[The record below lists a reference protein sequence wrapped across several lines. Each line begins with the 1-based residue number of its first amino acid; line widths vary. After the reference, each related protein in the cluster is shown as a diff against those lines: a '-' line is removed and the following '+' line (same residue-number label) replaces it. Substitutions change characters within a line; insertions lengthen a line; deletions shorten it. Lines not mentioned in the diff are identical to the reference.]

1 MRSLLLPLGL
11 AAMLLSP
18 MASAQDVRPPASV
31 PVSDTAPAPSPASM
45 PAMTSAPG
53 APYAVEPVAPLTLE
67 SALALATAQN
77 PTLSAA
83 RIEVDASEGGI
94 TQARVIPNPEVSVQM
109 EDTRSSTRATTA
121 QMNLPV
127 ELGGKRGA
135 RIGAAQRARDVAQ
148 AQLGTA
154 QADLRA
160 NVIAA
165 FFKVVIAQERVRLAT
180 GSVDIARRGLQVA
193 SRRVAAGKVAP
204 VEETKA
210 QVELANAEL
219 ERAESDAALVAAR
232 QTLTTLWGNA
242 APRFTEADG
251 NLQALP
257 ARPEAALLRQSLDN
271 SPALQASERELDRR
285 QAEINVQRSR
295 QYPDVTLSVGA
306 KRDAGAP
313 ERGTFPVVGVAIPLP
328 LFDRNQGN
336 LYTAIRQA
344 DKAADELRATRLR
357 LDHDLQQAAS
367 QLAVSRNSALT
378 LRETVLP
385 ASERALQAATQGFE
399 AGKFNYLDVLDAQR
413 TLFQARIRY
422 LGVVANTWQAA
433 TTIDRILGR

>member
-11 AAMLLSP
+11 AAALCSP
-18 MASAQDVRPPASV
+18 IFTPGAFAQDASSGV
-31 PVSDTAPAPSPASM
+31 QEP
-45 PAMTSAPG
+45 PG
-53 APYAVEPVAPLTLE
+53 ALTLDA
-67 SALALATAQN
+67 ALALAASQN

-109 EDTRSSTRATTA
+109 EDTRQATRATTA

-148 AQLGTA
+148 AQLGA
-154 QADLRA
+154 LQAELRA
-160 NVIAA
+160 TVIGA
-165 FFKVVIAQERVRLAT
+165 FFNVLIAQERIRLAA
-180 GSVDIARRGLQVA
+180 GSVDIARRGA
-193 SRRVAAGKVAP
+193 DAAARRVAAGKISP

-219 ERAESDAALVAAR
+219 ERAEADAGLVAAR
-232 QTLTTLWGNA
+232 QTLATLWGNPS
-242 APRFTEADG
+242 PRFSEADG
-251 NLQALP
+251 KLDSLP
-257 ARPEAALLRQSLDN
+257 ARPASALLRQSLDN
-271 SPALQASERELDRR
+271 APALLTSERELDRR

-306 KRDAGAP
+306 KRDNGTP
-313 ERGTFPVVGVAIPLP
+313 ERGTFPVLGIAIPLP

-357 LDHDLQQAAS
+357 LDHDLQQASS
-367 QLAVSRNSALT
+367 QLNVSRTSALT

-385 ASERALQAATQGFE
+385 AAERALQAATQGFE

-422 LGVVANTWQAA
+422 LGVVASSWQAA

>member
-11 AAMLLSP
+11 AAALLSP
-18 MASAQDVRPPASV
+18 WASAQDAAPTIQEPP
-31 PVSDTAPAPSPASM
+31 
-45 PAMTSAPG
+45 G
-53 APYAVEPVAPLTLE
+53 RLTLAT
-67 SALALATAQN
+67 ALDLAAAQN

-109 EDTRSSTRATTA
+109 EDTRQSTRATTA

-148 AQLGTA
+148 AQLGA
-154 QADLRA
+154 VQADLRA
-160 NVIAA
+160 TVIAA
-165 FFKVVIAQERVRLAT
+165 FFNVLIAQERVRLAA
-180 GSVDIARRGLQVA
+180 GSVDIARRGADAA

-210 QVELANAEL
+210 QVELANAGL
-219 ERAESDAALVAAR
+219 ERIDADASLVAAR
-232 QTLTTLWGNA
+232 QTLTTLWGNPS
-242 APRFTEADG
+242 PRFAEADG
-251 NLQALP
+251 RLDNLP
-257 ARPEAALLRQSLDN
+257 ARPEATTLRQSLDN
-271 SPALQASERELDRR
+271 APALLASERELDRR
-285 QAEINVQRSR
+285 QADINVQRSR
-295 QYPDVTLSVGA
+295 QYPDVTVSVGA
-306 KRDAGAP
+306 KRDNGAP
-313 ERGTFPVVGVAIPLP
+313 ERGTFPVVGIAIPLP

-357 LDHDLQQAAS
+357 LDRDLQLAAS
-367 QLAVSRNSALT
+367 QLDVSRTSALT

-385 ASERALQAATQGFE
+385 GAERALQAATQGFE

-422 LGVVANTWQAA
+422 LGVVANSWQAA

>member
-11 AAMLLSP
+11 AATLCSP
-18 MASAQDVRPPASV
+18 FFSPWASAQDATATVLEPP
-31 PVSDTAPAPSPASM
+31 
-45 PAMTSAPG
+45 G
-53 APYAVEPVAPLTLE
+53 QLTLDT
-67 SALALATAQN
+67 ALALAGAQN

-94 TQARVIPNPEVSVQM
+94 TQARVIPNPEISVQM
-109 EDTRSSTRATTA
+109 EDTRQATRTTTA

-127 ELGGKRGA
+127 ELGGKRSA

-148 AQLGTA
+148 AQLGTV

-160 NVIAA
+160 TVIGA
-165 FFKVVIAQERVRLAT
+165 FFNVLIAQERIRLAA
-180 GSVDIARRGLQVA
+180 GSVDIARRGA
-193 SRRVAAGKVAP
+193 DAAARRVAAGKISP

-210 QVELANAEL
+210 QVELANAQL
-219 ERAESDAALVAAR
+219 ERAEADAGLVAAR
-232 QTLTTLWGNA
+232 QTLSTLWGNP
-242 APRFTEADG
+242 APRFSEADG
-251 NLQALP
+251 KLDNLP

-271 SPALQASERELDRR
+271 APALLASERELDRR
-285 QAEINVQRSR
+285 QADINVQRSR
-295 QYPDVTLSVGA
+295 QYPDVTVSVGA
-306 KRDAGAP
+306 KRDNGAP
-313 ERGTFPVVGVAIPLP
+313 ERGTFPVLGIALPLP

-357 LDHDLQQAAS
+357 LDHDLQQAAN
-367 QLAVSRNSALT
+367 QLGVSRTSALT

-385 ASERALQAATQGFE
+385 AAERAFQAATQGFE
-399 AGKFNYLDVLDAQR
+399 AGKFNYLEVLDAQR

-422 LGVVANTWQAA
+422 LGVVANSWQAA

>member
-11 AAMLLSP
+11 AAALCSPFLSLS
-18 MASAQDVRPPASV
+18 ASAQDALAGVQEPAGV
-31 PVSDTAPAPSPASM
+31 
-45 PAMTSAPG
+45 
-53 APYAVEPVAPLTLE
+53 LTLDG
-67 SALALATAQN
+67 ALALAASQN

-109 EDTRSSTRATTA
+109 EDTRQATRATTA

-127 ELGGKRGA
+127 ELGGKRSA

-148 AQLGTA
+148 AQLGAA

-160 NVIAA
+160 AVVGA
-165 FFKVVIAQERVRLAT
+165 FFNVLIAQERIKLAA
-180 GSVDIARRGLQVA
+180 GSVDIARRGA
-193 SRRVAAGKVAP
+193 DAAARRVAAGKIAP
-204 VEETKA
+204 VEQTKA
-210 QVELANAEL
+210 EVELANAEL
-219 ERAESDAALVAAR
+219 ERAEADAGLIAAR
-232 QTLTTLWGNA
+232 QSLATLWGNPS
-242 APRFTEADG
+242 PRFSEADG
-251 NLQALP
+251 KLDTLP
-257 ARPEAALLRQSLDN
+257 ARPAPAMLRQSLDN
-271 SPALQASERELDRR
+271 APALLTSERELDRR

-306 KRDAGAP
+306 KRDNGAP
-313 ERGTFPVVGVAIPLP
+313 ERGTFPVVGIAIPLP

-357 LDHDLQQAAS
+357 LDHDLQQASS
-367 QLAVSRNSALT
+367 QLNVSRTSALT

-385 ASERALQAATQGFE
+385 AAERALQAATQGFE

-422 LGVVANTWQAA
+422 LGVVASSWQAA

>member
-1 MRSLLLPLGL
+1 MRRFLLPLGL
-11 AAMLLSP
+11 AVALSSP
-18 MASAQDVRPPASV
+18 MASAQDAASPLLSVAEPA
-31 PVSDTAPAPSPASM
+31 
-45 PAMTSAPG
+45 
-53 APYAVEPVAPLTLE
+53 APLTLE

-109 EDTRSSTRATTA
+109 EDTRASTRTTTA
-121 QMNLPV
+121 QMNLPL
-127 ELGGKRGA
+127 ELGGKRSA
-135 RIGAAQRARDVAQ
+135 RIGVAQRARDVAQ

-160 NVIAA
+160 TVIAA
-165 FFKVVIAQERVRLAT
+165 FFNVLIAQERVRLAA
-180 GSVDIARRGLQVA
+180 GSVDIARRGAQA
-193 SRRVAAGKVAP
+193 AARRVAAGKISP

-219 ERAESDAALVAAR
+219 ERAEADAALVAAR
-232 QTLTTLWGNA
+232 QTLATLWGNPS
-242 APRFTEADG
+242 PRFTEADG
-251 NLQALP
+251 NLDALP
-257 ARPEAALLRQSLDN
+257 ARPEAALLRQSLDAA
-271 SPALQASERELDRR
+271 PALVASERELDRR

-306 KRDAGAP
+306 KRDNGAP

-336 LYTAIRQA
+336 LYTAMRQA

-357 LDHDLQQAAS
+357 LDHDLQQATS
-367 QLAVSRNSALT
+367 QLSVSRTSALT

-385 ASERALQAATQGFE
+385 AAERAFQAATQGFE

-422 LGVVANTWQAA
+422 LGVIASSWQAA

>member
-11 AAMLLSP
+11 AAALLSP
-18 MASAQDVRPPASV
+18 WASAQDA
-31 PVSDTAPAPSPASM
+31 
-45 PAMTSAPG
+45 
-53 APYAVEPVAPLTLE
+53 APLTSAIQEPPGRLTLDTALE
-67 SALALATAQN
+67 LATAQN

-109 EDTRSSTRATTA
+109 EDTRQSTRATTA

-148 AQLGTA
+148 AQLGA
-154 QADLRA
+154 VQADLRA
-160 NVIAA
+160 TVIAA
-165 FFKVVIAQERVRLAT
+165 FFNVLIAQERVRLAA
-180 GSVDIARRGLQVA
+180 GSVDIARRGADAA

-210 QVELANAEL
+210 QVELANAGL
-219 ERAESDAALVAAR
+219 ERIEADASLVAAR
-232 QTLTTLWGNA
+232 QTLTTLWGNPS
-242 APRFTEADG
+242 PRFAEADG
-251 NLQALP
+251 RLDNLP
-257 ARPEAALLRQSLDN
+257 ARPEATTLRQSLDN
-271 SPALQASERELDRR
+271 APALLASERELDRR
-285 QAEINVQRSR
+285 QADINVQRSR
-295 QYPDVTLSVGA
+295 QYPDVTVSVGA
-306 KRDAGAP
+306 KRDNGAP
-313 ERGTFPVVGVAIPLP
+313 ERGTFPVVGIAIPLP

-357 LDHDLQQAAS
+357 LDRDLQLAAS
-367 QLAVSRNSALT
+367 QLDVSRTSALT

-385 ASERALQAATQGFE
+385 GAERALQAATQGFE
-399 AGKFNYLDVLDAQR
+399 AGKFDYLDVLDAQR

-422 LGVVANTWQAA
+422 LGVVANSWQAA

>member
-11 AAMLLSP
+11 AAALLSP
-18 MASAQDVRPPASV
+18 WASAQDAAPTIQEPP
-31 PVSDTAPAPSPASM
+31 
-45 PAMTSAPG
+45 G
-53 APYAVEPVAPLTLE
+53 RLTLAT
-67 SALALATAQN
+67 ALDLAAAQN

-109 EDTRSSTRATTA
+109 EDTRQSTRATTA

-135 RIGAAQRARDVAQ
+135 RIGAALRARDVAQ
-148 AQLGTA
+148 AQLGA
-154 QADLRA
+154 VQADLRA
-160 NVIAA
+160 TVIAA
-165 FFKVVIAQERVRLAT
+165 FFNVLIAQERVRLAA
-180 GSVDIARRGLQVA
+180 GSVDIARRGADAA

-210 QVELANAEL
+210 QVELANAGL
-219 ERAESDAALVAAR
+219 ERIDADASLVAAR
-232 QTLTTLWGNA
+232 QTLTTLWGNPS
-242 APRFTEADG
+242 PRFAEADG
-251 NLQALP
+251 RLDNLP
-257 ARPEAALLRQSLDN
+257 ARPEATTLRQSLDN
-271 SPALQASERELDRR
+271 APALLASERELDRR
-285 QAEINVQRSR
+285 QADINVQRSR
-295 QYPDVTLSVGA
+295 QYPDVTVSVGA
-306 KRDAGAP
+306 KRDNGAP
-313 ERGTFPVVGVAIPLP
+313 ERGTFPVVGIAIPLP
-328 LFDRNQGN
+328 LFDLNQGN

-357 LDHDLQQAAS
+357 LDRDLQLAAS
-367 QLAVSRNSALT
+367 QLDVSRTSALT

-385 ASERALQAATQGFE
+385 GAERALQAATQGFE

-422 LGVVANTWQAA
+422 LGVVANSWQAA

>member
-1 MRSLLLPLGL
+1 MRSLLLPLGF
-11 AAMLLSP
+11 AVALLSP
-18 MASAQDVRPPASV
+18 MASAQDAALP
-31 PVSDTAPAPSPASM
+31 TQ
-45 PAMTSAPG
+45 
-53 APYAVEPVAPLTLE
+53 EPVGRLSLDA
-67 SALALATAQN
+67 ALALAAAQN

-94 TQARVIPNPEVSVQM
+94 TQARVIPNPEVAVLM
-109 EDTRSSTRATTA
+109 EDTRQATRTTTG
-121 QMNLPV
+121 QINLPV

-148 AQLGTA
+148 AQLSTA

-160 NVIAA
+160 SVIGA
-165 FFKVVIAQERVRLAT
+165 FFNVLIAQERVRLAA
-180 GSVDIARRGLQVA
+180 GSVDIATRGAQA
-193 SRRVAAGKVAP
+193 AARRVAAGKISP

-210 QVELANAEL
+210 QVEQANAEL
-219 ERAESDAALVAAR
+219 ERAEANAALAASR
-232 QTLTTLWGNA
+232 QTLATFWGNPS
-242 APRFTEADG
+242 PRFTDADG
-251 NLQALP
+251 SLDALP
-257 ARPEAALLRQSLDN
+257 ARPEAALLRQSLD
-271 SPALQASERELDRR
+271 SAPALQTSERELDRR

-295 QYPDVTLSVGA
+295 QYPDVTVSVGA
-306 KRDAGAP
+306 KRDNGAP
-313 ERGTFPVVGVAIPLP
+313 ERGTFPVLGVAIPLP

-357 LDHDLQQAAS
+357 LDHDLQQASS
-367 QLAVSRNSALT
+367 QLTVSRASALT

-385 ASERALQAATQGFE
+385 AAERALQAATQGFE

-422 LGVVANTWQAA
+422 LGVVAGSWQAA